1 MKKGSSATKGLK
13 LAFVL
18 GTAAILL
25 VALAISSLL
34 EYIFVKFELQQNLIT
49 IESQWYMVLIFSATS
64 ILIGLGLAFI
74 LGRIIFKPITIIA
87 DGLSGLSEGDFSKRI
102 HIGGYDSME
111 SLSDSF
117 NKLATELEMTEIL
130 RNDFVNEFSH
140 EMKTPIVSISGLISL
155 LRDDS
160 LPEDKR
166 KQYIDI
172 IDKEVT
178 RLTEMTS
185 NALYLSKIESQGI
198 LTNQTTYNLSEQIRE
213 CILLLERKWT
223 KKNLTPVLDFDE
235 FMITAN
241 EDMLKQVFVNLIDNA
256 IKFSDENSEFSVSID
271 KAEQYT
277 VINVTN
283 FGIEIPESEQNAI
296 FGKFYQCDKSRS
308 TDGNGIGLSIVKHI
322 VTLHEGSVSV
332 TSENGKT
339 TFTVSLKNPNSF

>member
-1 MKKGSSATKGLK
+1 MKKSSSATKGLK

-34 EYIFVKFELQQNLIT
+34 EYIFVKFDLQQNLIT
-49 IESQWYMVLIFSATS
+49 LESEWYMVLIFSATS

-74 LGRIIFKPITIIA
+74 LGRIIFKPITVIA
-87 DGLSGLSEGDFSKRI
+87 DGLSRLSEGDFSKRI
-102 HIGGYDSME
+102 HIGGYDSMK

-155 LRDDS
+155 LQDDS

-172 IDKEVT
+172 IDKEVA

-185 NALYLSKIESQGI
+185 NALYLSKIEAQGI

-235 FMITAN
+235 LMITAN

-256 IKFSDENSEFSVSID
+256 IKFSDENSEFSVSIE
-271 KAEQYT
+271 KEERYT

-322 VTLHEGSVSV
+322 VTLHEGTVSV
-332 TSENGKT
+332 MSENGKT
-339 TFTVSLKNPNSF
+339 TFTVYLKTPNL

>member
-1 MKKGSSATKGLK
+1 MKKRTSATKGLK

-25 VALAISSLL
+25 VALAISNVLDYLFLNFNSLPYQIAL
-34 EYIFVKFELQQNLIT
+34 EKEWYI
-49 IESQWYMVLIFSATS
+49 VLIFTATS
-64 ILIGLGLAFI
+64 IFIGLGLAFI
-74 LGRIIFKPITIIA
+74 LGRIIFKPMTIIT
-87 DGLSGLSEGDFSKRI
+87 DGLSKLSEGDYSERI
-102 HIGGYDSME
+102 YLGGYDSMK
-111 SLSDSF
+111 SLSDNF
-117 NKLATELEMTEIL
+117 NKLANELEKTEIL

-155 LRDDS
+155 LKDDT

-166 KQYIDI
+166 KQYIEI
-172 IDKEVT
+172 IEKEVT
-178 RLTEMTS
+178 RLTDMTS
-185 NALYLSKIESQGI
+185 NALYLSKIEAQGI
-198 LTNQTTYNLSEQIRE
+198 LTNKTTYNLSEQIRE

-223 KKNLTPVLDFDE
+223 KKGLTPVLE
-235 FMITAN
+235 FGEHEITAN

-256 IKFSDENSEFSVSID
+256 IKFSNENSEFSVFIE

-277 VINVTN
+277 VIDVSNY
-283 FGIEIPESEQNAI
+283 GIEIPESEQNAI

-322 VTLHEGSVSV
+322 VALHGGTVSV

-339 TFTVSLKNPNSF
+339 TFTVTIKN

>member
-1 MKKGSSATKGLK
+1 MKKGGSATKGLK

-25 VALAISSLL
+25 VALAISSVL

-49 IESQWYMVLIFSATS
+49 LENEWYMVLIFSATS

-74 LGRIIFKPITIIA
+74 LGRIIFKPMTIIA
-87 DGLSGLSEGDFSKRI
+87 DGLSSLSEGDFSKRI

-111 SLSDSF
+111 SLSESF
-117 NKLATELEMTEIL
+117 NKLATELEKTEIL

-140 EMKTPIVSISGLISL
+140 EMKTPIVSISGLIAL
-155 LRDDS
+155 LKDES
-160 LPEDKR
+160 LPVDKR
-166 KQYIDI
+166 KQYIEI

-185 NALYLSKIESQGI
+185 NALYLSKIEAQEI
-198 LTNQTTYNLSEQIRE
+198 LTNKTSYNLSEQIRE

-223 KKNLTPVLDFDE
+223 RKGLTPVLEFDE
-235 FMITAN
+235 HTITAN

-256 IKFSDENSEFSVSID
+256 IKFSDENTEFMISID

-277 VINVTN
+277 LVNVSN
-283 FGIEIPESEQNAI
+283 YGIEIPESEQNAI

-308 TDGNGIGLSIVKHI
+308 TDGNGIGLSIVKNI
-322 VTLHEGSVSV
+322 VTLHDGTVSV
-332 TSENGKT
+332 TSENGMT
-339 TFTVSLKNPNSF
+339 TFTVSLKDHNA

>member
-1 MKKGSSATKGLK
+1 MKKRGSSTRGLK

-25 VALAISSLL
+25 VALAISSVL
-34 EYIFVKFELQQNLIT
+34 EYIFVRVNSLPEIMTLEN
-49 IESQWYMVLIFSATS
+49 EWYMVLIFSATS

-87 DGLSGLSEGDFSKRI
+87 DGLSKLSEGDFSERI
-102 HIGGYDSME
+102 HLGGYESMNA
-111 SLSDSF
+111 LSDSF
-117 NKLATELEMTEIL
+117 NKLATELENTEIL

-140 EMKTPIVSISGLISL
+140 EMKTPIVSISGLLAL
-155 LRDDS
+155 LKDDT
-160 LPEDKR
+160 LPEEKR

-185 NALYLSKIESQGI
+185 NALYLSKIEAQEI
-198 LTNQTTYNLSEQIRE
+198 LTNKTKYNLSEQIRE

-223 KKNLTPVLDFDE
+223 KKGLTPVLEFDE
-235 FMITAN
+235 YEITAN

-256 IKFSDENSEFSVSID
+256 IKFSNENSDFSVSID
-271 KAEQYT
+271 TAEQYT
-277 VINVTN
+277 VINVSN
-283 FGIEIPESEQNAI
+283 YGIEIPESEQNAI

-322 VTLHEGSVSV
+322 VTLHGGTVSV
-332 TSENGKT
+332 ASENGMT
-339 TFTVSLKNPNSF
+339 TFTVTLKN